1 MRILIN
7 VCHHQLRFRSRH
19 TELSEDIPTEENH
32 VSFEVR
38 EALNKL
44 PDKFRQVVVLFYIEE
59 FSVKEIKAILH
70 IPEGTIK
77 SRLSKA
83 RDLLKQHLTIPD

>member
-1 MRILIN
+1 MTAVNASTTAMMVKLT
-7 VCHHQLRFRSRH
+7 C
-19 TELSEDIPTEENH
+19 
-32 VSFEVR
+32 EVR
-38 EALNKL
+38 EALHKL

-83 RDLLKQHLTIPD
+83 RDLLKKQLSVSD

>member
-1 MRILIN
+1 MTAVNASTTAMMVKLT
-7 VCHHQLRFRSRH
+7 C
-19 TELSEDIPTEENH
+19 ED
-32 VSFEVR
+32 
-38 EALNKL
+38 KL